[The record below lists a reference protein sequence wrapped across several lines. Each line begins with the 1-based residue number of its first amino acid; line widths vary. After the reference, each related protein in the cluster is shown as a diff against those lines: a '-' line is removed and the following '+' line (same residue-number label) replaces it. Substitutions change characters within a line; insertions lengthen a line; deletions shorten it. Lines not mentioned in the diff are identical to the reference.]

1 VKYSGA
7 LKAAAFSPYE
17 TLQPSADSG
26 ESLQH
31 SVQLYEKEDFLYDT
45 VSGFIAD
52 GLSAGQPVLCI
63 ATQVHREAFAARLK
77 VKGLDVDHYERSQQ
91 LVFVDVRQMLA
102 AIMKGRLPDEQLCNT
117 HLGSLIERTTRDSR
131 RRAPLR
137 AYGEIVDVLW
147 QDGNPRG
154 AIRLEELWNAL
165 AATHAFSLLCAY
177 AMTNFH
183 NEAHA
188 QQFDAV
194 CRMHTHVIPAESY
207 RLDDDEETR
216 AREIG
221 RLQQRSRALESEIE
235 YRKELEHALCEALAD
250 RRRAHDALQTAL
262 AEAERAN
269 RLKDEFLALLSHE
282 LRTPLNAIVGWARLV
297 CSPNATV
304 ASIRHGLEVVQRNA
318 NLQLH
323 LINDLL
329 DISRIVTGKMRMSM
343 HRFELQA
350 VLARVT
356 ESIRPAATSKGI
368 DLELRADREPCIV
381 VGDADRLQQVVW
393 NLLSNA
399 IKFTPAGGRIEV
411 RLAHVDPNTVQ
422 IIVSDSGQGIARQFL
437 PHVFERFRQ
446 ADTSTTRQHGGLGLG
461 LAVVRHIV
469 ESHGGSVAVDSP
481 GEHLGATFTVSL
493 PAIDAS
499 DAMLEATT

>member
-1 VKYSGA
+1 MKDIGA
-7 LKAAAFSPYE
+7 KVAAFSPYE
-17 TLQPSADSG
+17 TRQSSATAG
-26 ESLQH
+26 ESPEH

-45 VSGFIAD
+45 VSSFIAD
-52 GLSAGQPVLCI
+52 GLSAGQPALCV
-63 ATQVHREAFAARLK
+63 ATHVHREAFAARLR
-77 VKGLDVDHYERSQQ
+77 VKGLDVDHYERSRQ
-91 LVFVDVRQMLA
+91 LVFVDVRKMLTT
-102 AIMKGRLPDEQLCNT
+102 IMKGRLPDEQLFRT
-117 HLGSLIERTTRDSR
+117 QLASLIESVPRDSR
-131 RRAPLR
+131 RRVPLR
-137 AYGEIVDVLW
+137 AYGEMVDVLW
-147 QDGNPRG
+147 QDGNPR
-154 AIRLEELWNAL
+154 AALRLEELWNEL
-165 AATHAFSLLCAY
+165 SATHPVSMLCAY

-207 RLDDDEETR
+207 RQEDDEETR
-216 AREIG
+216 SREIG
-221 RLQQRSRALESEIE
+221 RLQQRSRALETEIE
-235 YRKELEHALCEALAD
+235 YRKELEDALCEALAD
-250 RRRAHDALQTAL
+250 RRRAHDALQNAL

-282 LRTPLNAIVGWARLV
+282 LRTPLNAIVGWSRLV
-297 CSPNATV
+297 TSPNATA

-329 DISRIVTGKMRMSM
+329 DVSRIVTGKMRMSM
-343 HRFELQA
+343 HRVELQA
-350 VLARVT
+350 VLARAT

-368 DLELRADREPCIV
+368 DLELRVDRDTCIV

-399 IKFTPAGGRIEV
+399 IKFTPAGGRIEL
-411 RLAHVDPNTVQ
+411 RLSRVDANTAQ
-422 IIVSDSGQGIARQFL
+422 ITVSDSGQGIARPFL

-469 ESHGGSVAVDSP
+469 ESHGGSVGVDSP
-481 GEHLGATFTVSL
+481 GENLGATFTVSL
-493 PAIDAS
+493 PATDATETT
-499 DAMLEATT
+499 LEAAT